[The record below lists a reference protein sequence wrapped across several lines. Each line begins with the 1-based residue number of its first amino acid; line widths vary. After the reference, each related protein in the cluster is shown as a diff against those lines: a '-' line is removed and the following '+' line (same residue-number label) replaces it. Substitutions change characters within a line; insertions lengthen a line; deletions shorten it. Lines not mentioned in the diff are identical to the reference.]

1 MLSYNRYEAT
11 RRHMSAP
18 IVFISHLKVKDLA
31 AYERMAHEVARRL
44 QAEKPQT
51 AAFLHYLDR
60 EESRLTIV
68 HLFADAEA
76 MDRHLEGAETRA
88 QQAWQVMAPE
98 AWEIYGPA
106 SDQVQATLRRQAE
119 SAGVPL
125 TAHAEYIA
133 GFVRLA

>member
-1 MLSYNRYEAT
+1 
-11 RRHMSAP
+11 MSAP
-18 IVFISHLKVKDLA
+18 IVFISHFRVKDLA
-31 AYERMAHEVARRL
+31 AYERMAPEVVRRL

-60 EESRLTIV
+60 DDSRLTIV

-88 QQAWQVMAPE
+88 EQAWRVME
-98 AWEIYGPA
+98 REGLEIYGPA
-106 SDQVQATLRRQAE
+106 SDQALTTMQRHAE

-125 TAHAEYIA
+125 TAHAEYIV

>member
-1 MLSYNRYEAT
+1 M
-11 RRHMSAP
+11 
-18 IVFISHLKVKDLA
+18 
-31 AYERMAHEVARRL
+31 
-44 QAEKPQT
+44 
-51 AAFLHYLDR
+51 
-60 EESRLTIV
+60 TIV

-76 MDRHLEGAETRA
+76 LDGHLDGSETRGE
-88 QQAWQVMAPE
+88 QAGQVMERE

-106 SDQVQATLRRQAE
+106 SDQALTTMRRQAE

>member
-1 MLSYNRYEAT
+1 
-11 RRHMSAP
+11 MSAP
-18 IVFISHLKVKDLA
+18 IVFISHFRVKDLA
-31 AYERMAHEVARRL
+31 AYERMAPEVVRRL

-60 EESRLTIV
+60 EDSRLTIV

-88 QQAWQVMAPE
+88 EQAWQVMERE

-106 SDQVQATLRRQAE
+106 SDQAQTTMRRQAE

-125 TAHAEYIA
+125 TAHAENIA

>member
-1 MLSYNRYEAT
+1 
-11 RRHMSAP
+11 MSEP
-18 IVFISHLKVKDLA
+18 IVFISHFRVKDLA
-31 AYERMAHEVARRL
+31 AYERMAPEVVRRL

-60 EESRLTIV
+60 EDARLTIV
-68 HLFADAEA
+68 HLFSDAEA
-76 MDRHLEGAETRA
+76 MDRHFEGAETRA
-88 QQAWQVMAPE
+88 EQAWQVMERE

-106 SDQVQATLRRQAE
+106 SDQALTTMRRHAE

-125 TAHAEYIA
+125 MAHTEYIA

>member
-1 MLSYNRYEAT
+1 
-11 RRHMSAP
+11 MSAP
-18 IVFISHLKVKDLA
+18 VALISHLRVKDLA
-31 AYERMAHEVARRL
+31 AYERMAPEVVRHL
-44 QAEKPQT
+44 EAEKPQT

-60 EESRLTIV
+60 HASRLTIV

-88 QQAWQVMAPE
+88 EQAGQVMAPE
-98 AWEIYGPA
+98 AWETYGPA
-106 SDQVQATLRRQAE
+106 SDQAQATMRRQAE

-125 TAHAEYIA
+125 TAHTEYIA